1 MKLIVITHS
10 DVAIDPDVPVAR
22 WRLNDRGI
30 QRMRGF
36 AGSNVLNDVGA
47 IWSSSEAKAIESA
60 GILAARF
67 GVGINVDAGL
77 GENDRTATG
86 YLPAPEFEKVADA
99 FFRHPDES
107 IRGWERAVDA
117 QSRIRAA
124 VGRIASNHRHGDLAI
139 VAHGAVGTLLL
150 CDCLRQPI
158 SRSADQPFQGHYWVA
173 TLPAFEVVHPWKAI
187 DVS

>member
-1 MKLIVITHS
+1 MKLIFITHS
-10 DVAIDPDVPVAR
+10 DVAIEPNTPVAR

-30 QRMRGF
+30 QRMRKF
-36 AGSNVLNDVGA
+36 ADSAVLNDVGS

-67 GVGINVDAGL
+67 GFGITVDADL

-99 FFRHPDES
+99 FFQHPAES

-117 QSRIRAA
+117 QSRVRAA
-124 VGRIASNHRHGDLAI
+124 VHRIAANHRHGDLAI

-150 CDCLRQPI
+150 CDCLQQPI
-158 SRSADQPFQGHYWVA
+158 SRKADQPSQGHYWVA
-173 TLPAFEVVHPWKAI
+173 TLPELSVVHRWQPI
-187 DVS
+187 DE